1 MAQEVSR
8 NSFDAAVDSVERTT
22 GGKVPKRQGEEI
34 AVEISEDFVE
44 FYEKRQMDAPEETSE
59 PLIMS
64 EDGKGIVMRKDSL
77 REATRKAAE
86 KKTHQGRLSKGEKR
100 NRKRMAMVGT
110 ALNGIVVQGKKQAS
124 LGQCGTRAWRHEAL
138 RRDPERRREWVML
151 VDGHQDQLKHIRA
164 CMKRHHVALV
174 LILDFISRARIPVA
188 GGIRLSSAGQ

>member
-34 AVEISEDFVE
+34 AVEISEDFVQ
-44 FYEKRQMDAPEETSE
+44 FYEKRQMDAPEETAD

-110 ALNGIVVQGKKQAS
+110 VYSIERHCRTGQETSESGPVWNAS
-124 LGQCGTRAWRHEAL
+124 MAPR
-138 RRDPERRREWVML
+138 
-151 VDGHQDQLKHIRA
+151 
-164 CMKRHHVALV
+164 
-174 LILDFISRARIPVA
+174 
-188 GGIRLSSAGQ
+188 SATPRPGETT